1 LTNIR
6 ASLWLR
12 GNTTVVTLYSWG
24 SSSCRFPV
32 AVVDH
37 DDAWRY
43 RSRSASAIKSHCR
56 LYCGPV

>member
-43 RSRSASAIKSHCR
+43 RNRSAS
-56 LYCGPV
+56 GD